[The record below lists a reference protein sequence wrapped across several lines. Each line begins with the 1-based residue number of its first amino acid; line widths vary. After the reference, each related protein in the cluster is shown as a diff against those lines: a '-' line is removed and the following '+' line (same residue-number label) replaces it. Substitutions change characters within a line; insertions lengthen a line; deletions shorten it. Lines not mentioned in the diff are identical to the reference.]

1 MKKIALIMDGWKR
14 YFTYAWPA
22 GILQRIHESGED
34 INLYIFNSSG
44 DWSWD
49 ADFNIG
55 EYNIYKLPDLND
67 FDGIV
72 MDLNNIRYPEVANEI
87 ADIVR
92 KTGKPAISISNKFS
106 GFYYVGVDNRGSMTT
121 MIEHLYTVHNCR
133 RFWFMMGPQSNYENN
148 IRTNALKEFMHSHH
162 LAYSENDFYFE
173 SYEFSCGYRGFTYM
187 ASQLDKGGQLPDAVI
202 CASDNIAVGVLNA
215 AEKMGYKV
223 PDDFCVTGFDNFDK
237 AAFYSPKI
245 TTIGYIREDIGY
257 LCADL
262 LIRIWDGQTVEKYN
276 YADAKSVYWDSCGCK
291 SDSIV
296 DQEKRSKEQIL
307 YEIET
312 IDFEEQVLGLEYA
325 ILNCKSIKEISAC
338 IPACIPALKCD
349 AMYIVLDEHMNDF
362 HQDLNFFNPSLI
374 DDEKF
379 HVHSYPEKMS
389 VEFAYDMKKGTS
401 SEKCT
406 IDSLFPMFDYTEKGG
421 MDFLFMPLHFRQHTI
436 GYFVIRNAVYLME
449 KQYLFKVL
457 NVLISA
463 MRNLYE
469 KEKLGYMNKML
480 ADMNV
485 KDAMTG
491 LYNRLGFQKL
501 VCSLFDE
508 KKSKGE
514 NLLIM
519 FVDMDRLKYI
529 NDNFGHDYGDNAINI
544 IASTIMAHCG
554 KCDIPVRNGGD
565 EFIIV
570 CENMNQEKYGNMISH
585 MREEVTMKAK
595 EQNLPFDLTFSV
607 GAVYTDMATDKT
619 LDDYIRIADETMYE
633 EKTRKKANRI

>member
-1 MKKIALIMDGWKR
+1 MDGWKR
-14 YFTYAWPA
+14 FFTYAWPA
-22 GILQRIHESGED
+22 GILQRIRASAED
-34 INLYIFNSSG
+34 INLYIFSSSG

-49 ADFNIG
+49 ADYNIG

-72 MDLNNIRYPEVANEI
+72 MDVNNIRYPNIIDEI
-87 ADIVR
+87 AELVR
-92 KTGKPAISISNKFS
+92 KTGKPAISISNKLP
-106 GFYYVGVDNRGSMTT
+106 GFYYVGIDNHTSMTT
-121 MIEHLYTVHNCR
+121 MIDHLYTVHNCR
-133 RFWFMMGPQSNYENN
+133 RFWFIMGPKTNYENN
-148 IRTNALKEFMHSHH
+148 IRTNALKEFLHEHH
-162 LAYSENDFYFE
+162 LDYKESDFYFE
-173 SYEFSCGYRGFTYM
+173 SYEFSCGYRGFIYM
-187 ASQLDKGGQLPDAVI
+187 VSHLAKDGQLPDAVM
-202 CASDNIAVGVLNA
+202 CASDNIAVGVLDA
-215 AEKMGYKV
+215 AGKLGYKV

-245 TTIGYIREDIGY
+245 TTVGYIREDVGY

-262 LIRIWDGQTVEKYN
+262 LIRIWSGQPVEQYN
-276 YADAKSVYWDSCGCK
+276 YAESKYVYWDSCGCK
-291 SDSIV
+291 NDTAV
-296 DQEKRSKEQIL
+296 DQNEHSKGQIL

-325 ILNCKSIKEISAC
+325 LLNCTSVSEISAC
-338 IPACIPALKCD
+338 IPACIPAFQCD
-349 AMYIVLDEHMNDF
+349 AMYIVLDEHINDF
-362 HQDLNFFNPSLI
+362 RRDLNYYNQNLI

-379 HVHSYPEKMS
+379 HVSGYPESMS
-389 VEFAYDMKKGTS
+389 VEFAYDMKEGTTS
-401 SEKCT
+401 KTHT
-406 IDSLFPMFDYTEKGG
+406 INSLFPTFDSSQESG
-421 MDFLFMPLHFRQHTI
+421 MDYLFMPLHFRQYTI

-469 KEKLGYMNKML
+469 KEKLEYMNRML

-501 VCSLFDE
+501 VCSLFDA
-508 KKSKGE
+508 KKHAGE
-514 NLLIM
+514 NLLIL

-529 NDNFGHDYGDNAINI
+529 NDNFGHDYGDNAIQI
-544 IASTIMAHCG
+544 IASAIMSHCG
-554 KCDIPVRNGGD
+554 KHDIPVRNGGD

-570 CENMNQEKYGNMISH
+570 RESIQQEEYEAMIHS
-585 MREEVTMKAK
+585 MREEVAKKAF
-595 EQNLPFDLTFSV
+595 EQNLPFELTFSV
-607 GAVYTDMATDKT
+607 GAVYTDMTTDKT
-619 LDDYIRIADETMYE
+619 LDDYIRIADETMYA

>member
-1 MKKIALIMDGWKR
+1 MDGWKR
-14 YFTYAWPA
+14 FFTYAWPA
-22 GILQRIHESGED
+22 GILQRIRASAED
-34 INLYIFNSSG
+34 INLYIFSSSG

-49 ADFNIG
+49 ADYNIG

-72 MDLNNIRYPEVANEI
+72 MDVNNIRYPNIIDEI
-87 ADIVR
+87 AELVR
-92 KTGKPAISISNKFS
+92 KTGKPAISISNKLP
-106 GFYYVGVDNRGSMTT
+106 GFYYVGIDNHTSMTT
-121 MIEHLYTVHNCR
+121 MIDHLYTVHNCR
-133 RFWFMMGPQSNYENN
+133 RFWFIMGPKTNYENN
-148 IRTNALKEFMHSHH
+148 IRTNALKEFLHEHH
-162 LAYSENDFYFE
+162 LDYKESDFYFE
-173 SYEFSCGYRGFTYM
+173 SYEFSCGYRGFIYM
-187 ASQLDKGGQLPDAVI
+187 VSHLAKYGQLPDAVM
-202 CASDNIAVGVLNA
+202 CASDNIAVGVLDA
-215 AEKMGYKV
+215 AGKLGYKV

-245 TTIGYIREDIGY
+245 TTVGYIREDVGY

-262 LIRIWDGQTVEKYN
+262 LIRIWSGQPVEQYN
-276 YADAKSVYWDSCGCK
+276 YAESKYVYWDSCGCK
-291 SDSIV
+291 NDTAV
-296 DQEKRSKEQIL
+296 DQNEHSKGQIL

-325 ILNCKSIKEISAC
+325 LLNCTSVSEISAC
-338 IPACIPALKCD
+338 IPACIPAFQCD
-349 AMYIVLDEHMNDF
+349 AMYIVLDEHINDF
-362 HQDLNFFNPSLI
+362 RRDLNYYNQNLI

-379 HVHSYPEKMS
+379 HVSGYPESMS
-389 VEFAYDMKKGTS
+389 VEFAYDMKEGTTS
-401 SEKCT
+401 KTHT
-406 IDSLFPMFDYTEKGG
+406 INSLFPTFDSSQESG
-421 MDFLFMPLHFRQHTI
+421 MDYLFMPLHFRQYTI

-469 KEKLGYMNKML
+469 KEKLEYMNRML

-501 VCSLFDE
+501 VCSLFDA
-508 KKSKGE
+508 KKHAGE
-514 NLLIM
+514 NLLIL

-529 NDNFGHDYGDNAINI
+529 NDNFGHDYGDNAIQI
-544 IASTIMAHCG
+544 IASAIMSHCG
-554 KCDIPVRNGGD
+554 KHDIPVRNGGD

-570 CENMNQEKYGNMISH
+570 RESIQQEEYEAMIHS
-585 MREEVTMKAK
+585 MREEVAKKAF
-595 EQNLPFDLTFSV
+595 EQNLPFELTFSV
-607 GAVYTDMATDKT
+607 GAVYTDMTTDKT
-619 LDDYIRIADETMYE
+619 LDDYIRIADETMYA